1 MVMSSDLPSRLPC
14 LQRLPDPRALGAWA
28 ALWVCLG
35 LQPPVASAMGLTVT
49 PHSGACSAT
58 EPVSPPLQPLPAQAA
73 GRIPDSQAVAGQQ
86 DLAWVWLGSPT
97 LRYPHRALGS
107 PVHAGSVHALV
118 RSRAGDWVVVER
130 VLPLNRVYE
139 DRVPRIVDLDRDG
152 SEEMVLIE
160 ADLLRGASL
169 VVLGVEQAADGPRLS
184 ERARGP
190 FVGSSFRWLNPVG
203 VADFDG
209 DGQLDLA
216 SVVTPHI
223 GGVLQLLH
231 VRPPALLPFA
241 IALDVSNH
249 RMGALE
255 QELAVIVQQPGQRPT
270 IVLPDMT
277 RRALHAL
284 RWDAPG
290 KWTELADLKP
300 LPGLVERLTPL
311 PQGACA
317 TLADGRTLRVTLSP

>member
-1 MVMSSDLPSRLPC
+1 MVMSSDLTSRLPC
-14 LQRLPDPRALGAWA
+14 LQRLHSPLALGAWA

-35 LQPPVASAMGLTVT
+35 LQPPAAHAMGLTVT
-49 PHSGACSAT
+49 PHSGVCSAA
-58 EPVSPPLQPLPAQAA
+58 EPISPPLQPLPAQAA
-73 GRIPDSQAVAGQQ
+73 GRIPDSQAVTGQQ

-107 PVHAGSVHALV
+107 PVHAGSVQALV
-118 RSRAGDWVVVER
+118 RSRSGEWVLVER
-130 VLPLNRVYE
+130 TLPLNRVYE
-139 DRVPRIVDLDRDG
+139 DRVPRIVDLNRDG
-152 SEEMVLIE
+152 SEEIVLIE
-160 ADLLRGASL
+160 ADLLKGAAL
-169 VVLGVEQAADGPRLS
+169 VVLGIEHTPRGPVLT

-209 DGQLDLA
+209 DGHLDLA

-231 VRPPALLPFA
+231 VRPGSLVPFA
-241 IALDVSNH
+241 SAMDVSNH

-255 QELAVIVQQPGQRPT
+255 QELAVIVQVAGRRPT
-270 IVLPDMT
+270 ILVPDMS
-277 RRALHAL
+277 RRALHAF

-290 KWTELADLKP
+290 LWTELSDVHP
-300 LPGLVERLTPL
+300 LPGMVERLTPL
-311 PQGACA
+311 PGGACA
-317 TLADGRTLRVTLSP
+317 TLADGSVLRVTLSD

>member
-1 MVMSSDLPSRLPC
+1 MRSVFANFLPRLSP
-14 LQRLPDPRALGAWA
+14 PRALA
-28 ALWVCLG
+28 ASAVL
-35 LQPPVASAMGLTVT
+35 ASILVGHPSPATAMGLTVQSS
-49 PHSGACSAT
+49 PQSCSAS
-58 EPVSPPLQPLPAQAA
+58 EPVAAPLQPLPAQATQ
-73 GRIPDSQAVAGQQ
+73 RIPESQAVAGQK
-86 DLAWVWLGSPT
+86 DVAWVWLSSPT
-97 LRYPHRALGS
+97 MRYPHRALGS
-107 PVHAGSVHALV
+107 PVHAGSVQALV
-118 RSRAGDWVVVER
+118 RSRSGQWVLVER
-130 VLPLNRVYE
+130 TLPLNRVYE

-152 SEEMVLIE
+152 SEEIVLIE
-160 ADLLRGASL
+160 ADLLKGAAL
-169 VVLGVEQAADGPRLS
+169 VVLGIEHGARGPVLS

-203 VADFDG
+203 VADFDQ

-231 VRPPALLPFA
+231 VRPGNLVPFA
-241 IALDVSNH
+241 SVMDVSNH

-255 QELAVIVQQPGQRPT
+255 QDLAVIVHMTGKRPT
-270 IVLPDMT
+270 IIVPDMS

-290 KWTELADLKP
+290 QWTELSDVHP

-311 PQGACA
+311 PGGACA
-317 TLADGRTLRVTLSP
+317 TLADGSMLRVTLSP